1 MFDGLSEKMVEIS
14 KQKAADVLPEIDM
27 NKWIWP
33 NNDVV
38 KKALALQATS
48 SIQAH
53 LYIDAQLAEKFL
65 SDIEHSTT
73 RAGLLA
79 MNQNSEVMREYIKQE
94 LLQQQR
100 EELVQKWKSLGPIP
114 LEPVAQPASKPTSG
128 STTTSTPASTV
139 SE

>member
-1 MFDGLSEKMVEIS
+1 MFDGLSEKMIEIS

-33 NNDVV
+33 NNEVV
-38 KKALALQATS
+38 KRALALQATS

-65 SDIEHSTT
+65 SEIEHSTT

-100 EELVQKWKSLGPIP
+100 EELVQKWKSLGPAP
-114 LEPVAQPASKPTSG
+114 LEPVKPSSSSSPAA
-128 STTTSTPASTV
+128 TSTPESTV

>member
-1 MFDGLSEKMVEIS
+1 
-14 KQKAADVLPEIDM
+14 M

-33 NNDVV
+33 NNEVV
-38 KKALALQATS
+38 KRALALQATS

-65 SDIEHSTT
+65 SEIEHSTT

-100 EELVQKWKSLGPIP
+100 EELVQKWKSLGPAP
-114 LEPVAQPASKPTSG
+114 LEPVKPSSSSSPAA
-128 STTTSTPASTV
+128 TSTPESTV